1 MYAGR
6 FTFCLKHFIL
16 VKRPSVVNARHLYFL
31 TYRTIIYTGRG
42 VCFHPKIWITYIGY
56 TPYKNTPLISPII

>member
-1 MYAGR
+1 MYAGG

-16 VKRPSVVNARHLYFL
+16 VKPPSVVNARHLNFL

-42 VCFHPKIWITYIGY
+42 GMFPSKKQKPI
-56 TPYKNTPLISPII
+56 YKGIPL